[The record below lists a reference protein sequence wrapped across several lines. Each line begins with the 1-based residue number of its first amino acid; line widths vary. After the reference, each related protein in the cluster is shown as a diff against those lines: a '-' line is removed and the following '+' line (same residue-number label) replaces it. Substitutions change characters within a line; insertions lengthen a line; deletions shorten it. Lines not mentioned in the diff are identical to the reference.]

1 MPRLIAASLL
11 VLLLSPGVYGQAR
24 LTGGDL
30 EGTATDETGAVL
42 PGVTITVTNTET
54 GVVRG
59 TQTGP
64 RGQFRVPALAPGTYE
79 IRAELASF
87 VSQIR
92 QGVVLAL
99 GQLATV
105 DFTMRVAGTQE
116 SVTVTGETAIVDPMQ
131 SAVSSVVGQQQ
142 IESLPINGR
151 NFISFSVITPG
162 VTTDRTP
169 QQGAT
174 VTSGLSFAGQRA
186 RSNNIM
192 VDGFDN
198 NEAAVGSV
206 GASFSQEAVR
216 EFQVLTNSYSAEFG
230 KAAGGVVNIV
240 TKSGTN
246 DFRGDAFGY
255 LRDAALNA
263 KDHFERFDPFGN
275 AIDRPKAPYDHAQ
288 WGGIFGGPA
297 RKDRSF
303 FFLSFERLDV
313 TAHNFVTIDPEVAG
327 VLRASGFPVELGNVP
342 YDVQTTSAMGKLDHH
357 FSSDHSLTLR
367 GAASNTLN
375 ENIEPFGGIIARS
388 RGAVQQR
395 QDWSLAASHISVLSE
410 NWVNE
415 ARFQYAYQDLQVDS
429 LDPNCGGPCE
439 GNFDGGPT
447 LELPGIA
454 SVGRQRFMPNP
465 RRYGRFQLMDTASF
479 FTGRHAAKAGVELN
493 YIDNSLFSLPL
504 HFGGR
509 YIFSA
514 LAPNPA
520 IGLNEPISAVEALRR
535 GLPATYIQGYGDSN
549 GPYTYKD
556 LSLFVQDEWRIGPRL
571 TLKPG
576 LRYQK
581 QFWQQFQS
589 DVSNVG
595 GTRLWYTLPA

>member
-1 MPRLIAASLL
+1 MTRLIAASLL
-11 VLLLSPGVYGQAR
+11 VLLQSAGVYGQAR

-42 PGVTITVTNTET
+42 PGVTITVTNSET

-79 IRAELASF
+79 IRADLASF

-288 WGGIFGGPA
+288 WGGIVGGPV

-313 TAHNFVTIDPEVAG
+313 TAHNFVTIDSEVAG

-342 YDVQTTSAMGKLDHH
+342 YDVQTTSGMGKLDHH

-388 RGAVQQR
+388 RGAVQR
-395 QDWSLAASHISVLSE
+395 RTDWSLAASHIAVLSTS
-410 NWVNE
+410 WVNE
-415 ARFQYAYQDLQVDS
+415 AQISVRVSGLA
-429 LDPNCGGPCE
+429 GG
-439 GNFDGGPT
+439 
-447 LELPGIA
+447 LPRSQLWRTVRRKLRWRSDAGA
-454 SVGRQRFMPNP
+454 SGHRQRRPAALHAEP
-465 RRYGRFQLMDTASF
+465 ARATTA
-479 FTGRHAAKAGVELN
+479 
-493 YIDNSLFSLPL
+493 
-504 HFGGR
+504 
-509 YIFSA
+509 
-514 LAPNPA
+514 
-520 IGLNEPISAVEALRR
+520 IS
-535 GLPATYIQGYGDSN
+535 
-549 GPYTYKD
+549 
-556 LSLFVQDEWRIGPRL
+556 
-571 TLKPG
+571 
-576 LRYQK
+576 
-581 QFWQQFQS
+581 
-589 DVSNVG
+589 
-595 GTRLWYTLPA
+595 

>member
-1 MPRLIAASLL
+1 MTRLIAASLL
-11 VLLLSPGVYGQAR
+11 VLLLSAGVYGQAR

-54 GVVRG
+54 GVARG

-79 IRAELASF
+79 IRADLASF

-206 GASFSQEAVR
+206 GAQL
-216 EFQVLTNSYSAEFG
+216 QPG
-230 KAAGGVVNIV
+230 
-240 TKSGTN
+240 
-246 DFRGDAFGY
+246 
-255 LRDAALNA
+255 
-263 KDHFERFDPFGN
+263 
-275 AIDRPKAPYDHAQ
+275 
-288 WGGIFGGPA
+288 GGPRIPGA
-297 RKDRSF
+297 DELVLGRVRQSRRRRREHRHQERH
-303 FFLSFERLDV
+303 ERLPGRCLRV
-313 TAHNFVTIDPEVAG
+313 SAG
-327 VLRASGFPVELGNVP
+327 RGAQRQRPLRA
-342 YDVQTTSAMGKLDHH
+342 
-357 FSSDHSLTLR
+357 LR
-367 GAASNTLN
+367 S
-375 ENIEPFGGIIARS
+375 
-388 RGAVQQR
+388 VR
-395 QDWSLAASHISVLSE
+395 QCD
-410 NWVNE
+410 
-415 ARFQYAYQDLQVDS
+415 
-429 LDPNCGGPCE
+429 
-439 GNFDGGPT
+439 
-447 LELPGIA
+447 
-454 SVGRQRFMPNP
+454 
-465 RRYGRFQLMDTASF
+465 
-479 FTGRHAAKAGVELN
+479 
-493 YIDNSLFSLPL
+493 
-504 HFGGR
+504 
-509 YIFSA
+509 
-514 LAPNPA
+514 
-520 IGLNEPISAVEALRR
+520 
-535 GLPATYIQGYGDSN
+535 
-549 GPYTYKD
+549 
-556 LSLFVQDEWRIGPRL
+556 
-571 TLKPG
+571 
-576 LRYQK
+576 
-581 QFWQQFQS
+581 
-589 DVSNVG
+589 
-595 GTRLWYTLPA
+595 

>member
-1 MPRLIAASLL
+1 M
-11 VLLLSPGVYGQAR
+11 R
-24 LTGGDL
+24 LT
-30 EGTATDETGAVL
+30 A
-42 PGVTITVTNTET
+42 PRPPTITHSGEASSA
-54 GVVRG
+54 
-59 TQTGP
+59 GP
-64 RGQFRVPALAPGTYE
+64 CA
-79 IRAELASF
+79 
-87 VSQIR
+87 
-92 QGVVLAL
+92 
-99 GQLATV
+99 
-105 DFTMRVAGTQE
+105 
-116 SVTVTGETAIVDPMQ
+116 
-131 SAVSSVVGQQQ
+131 
-142 IESLPINGR
+142 
-151 NFISFSVITPG
+151 
-162 VTTDRTP
+162 RT
-169 QQGAT
+169 
-174 VTSGLSFAGQRA
+174 
-186 RSNNIM
+186 
-192 VDGFDN
+192 
-198 NEAAVGSV
+198 
-206 GASFSQEAVR
+206 
-216 EFQVLTNSYSAEFG
+216 
-230 KAAGGVVNIV
+230 
-240 TKSGTN
+240 
-246 DFRGDAFGY
+246 
-255 LRDAALNA
+255 
-263 KDHFERFDPFGN
+263 
-275 AIDRPKAPYDHAQ
+275 
-288 WGGIFGGPA
+288 
-297 RKDRSF
+297 RSF

-342 YDVQTTSAMGKLDHH
+342 YDVQTTSGMGKLDHH

-388 RGAVQQR
+388 RGAVQR
-395 QDWSLAASHISVLSE
+395 RKDWSLAASHIAVLSTS
-410 NWVNE
+410 WVNE

-479 FTGRHAAKAGVELN
+479 FTGRHAAKAGVEFN
-493 YIDNSLFSLPL
+493 YIDNSVFSLPL

-556 LSLFVQDEWRIGPRL
+556 LSLFVQDEWRIGTRL
-571 TLKPG
+571 TVKPG

-595 GTRLWYTLPA
+595 GTRLQYTLPPDNNNVASRLAVAFDPARRRQDVDSRVARHLLRQPHDRHRGRRHCHRRTRSRARAWRRPPGVERRLARARPPAPRTDHARTRPRCCRSIRGSRVRTRTTRRSASIASWARTSRSRRTW